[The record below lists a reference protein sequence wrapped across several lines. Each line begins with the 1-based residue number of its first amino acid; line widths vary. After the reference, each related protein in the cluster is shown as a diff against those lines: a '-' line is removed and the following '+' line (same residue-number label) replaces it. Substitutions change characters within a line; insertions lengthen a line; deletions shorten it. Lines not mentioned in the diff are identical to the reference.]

1 MKKMTKENIV
11 ESMTASS
18 IYSRRSIRR
27 FSQKPIEQKILE
39 QIIDA
44 GRVAPSAKNRQP
56 WKYLV
61 YSGMAKKELLS
72 RMRTGIENEKKCP
85 RLPASAHGIYDA
97 ENTLKIMEN
106 APVVI
111 MVLNTN
117 GKSPFRQLNADERFA
132 EINDSLSIGAS
143 IENMLLKAEQMDIGT
158 LWIGNTCFAYKELT
172 DYIHTDSQLVGAIA
186 LGYKAEHPD
195 RRPRKAFKDIVE
207 YR

>member
-1 MKKMTKENIV
+1 MTKENIV
-11 ESMTASS
+11 ENMTASS

-143 IENMLLKAEQMDIGT
+143 IENMLLKAE
-158 LWIGNTCFAYKELT
+158 
-172 DYIHTDSQLVGAIA
+172 
-186 LGYKAEHPD
+186 HPD

-207 YR
+207 YL